1 MQLIFVLSL
10 LSLLAAS
17 SHAFRLQ
24 AKPQVHLWT
33 RTFMV
38 SENGTP
44 TDNEKRL
51 SNEDPDSFSSGISN
65 SMREKLLKENAAFGG
80 NPNEKSANPILI
92 VGAVVAV
99 LALASSIGGYL

>member
-1 MQLIFVLSL
+1 MQLIFLVSM

-24 AKPQVHLWT
+24 AKPQVRLWT

-38 SENGTP
+38 SENGAP
-44 TDNEKRL
+44 NDAEKRVR
-51 SNEDPDSFSSGISN
+51 NDDPDSFSPGISN
-65 SMREKLLKENAAFGG
+65 SMREKLLRENAAFGG
-80 NPNEKSANPILI
+80 NPNEKSSNPILI
-92 VGAVVAV
+92 IGAVVAA